1 MKDNQLLETTDE
13 MEIDLSELFHVLLK
27 KWWMILSTALV
38 GAIIAIC
45 ITKFTVTP
53 LYQSKAMLY
62 ILTKSTSVTSVA
74 DLQIGTVITKDF
86 EIIATSKPVID
97 AAIEQLAREE
107 GVVFTRGQIAS
118 MITITNQE
126 DTRILTIEAV
136 SPNPKHACIVANAIT
151 EKTASR
157 MAEIMKSDPPTTVE
171 RAEVSTA
178 PINSNVLRNGILGF
192 LLGAVAVCGILL
204 VQYMMNNNIRT
215 EEDVEK
221 YLNATTLAAIPI
233 VKDKG
238 NKKEELQKIRGT
250 KRGKKE

>member
-1 MKDNQLLETTDE
+1 MEEKRFERNEE
-13 MEIDLSELFHVLLK
+13 IEIDLKRVFDAIMK
-27 KWWMILSTALV
+27 KIWVVVFVTILS
-38 GAIIAIC
+38 GAIAFVGTQQFI
-45 ITKFTVTP
+45 TP

-97 AAIEQLAREE
+97 AAIEELAREE

-118 MITITNQE
+118 MITISNQE

-136 SPNPKHACIVANAIT
+136 SENPKHACIVANAIT

-171 RAEVSTA
+171 RAEVATA
-178 PINSNVLRNGILGF
+178 PINSNVARNTILGF

-233 VKDKG
+233 VKDKN
-238 NKKEELQKIRGT
+238 NKKEEIQKIRGP